1 MIRTHGSCDLSNEET
16 RERRLIMRVTQ
27 ISAEE
32 LLQIWQAY
40 YGKLNSNQRKS
51 FRLNATTKEICKFD
65 RKAILRAITFGGRKY
80 LKDILEYLEA
90 QDRTNQRLIRPVRKT
105 DLRVKCEPVSKPI
118 LISGFCGHRYQC
130 TCLDAF
136 SVLRLM
142 KVAA

>member
-90 QDRTNQRLIRPVRKT
+90 QDRTNQRLMRPVRKT
-105 DLRVKCEPVSKPI
+105 DLGVKCEPVSKPI
-118 LISGFCGHRYQC
+118 LISGYCGHRYQC
-130 TCLDAF
+130 TCRDAF

>member
-1 MIRTHGSCDLSNEET
+1 M
-16 RERRLIMRVTQ
+16 IMRVTQ

-32 LLQIWQAY
+32 LLQIWEANY
-40 YGKLNSNQRKS
+40 DKLNSSQRKS
-51 FRLNATTKEICKFD
+51 FKLNAITKEICKFD
-65 RKAILRAITFGGRKY
+65 RKAILRAITFGGRRY

-90 QDRTNQRLIRPVRKT
+90 QDRSNQKLIRPARKS
-105 DLRVKCEPVSKPI
+105 DLGVKSALVSKPV
-118 LISGFCGHRYQC
+118 LISGYCGHRYQC